1 MEKGKENKVLLGD
14 AGDMNINDPN
24 KCKEFFKKHKKLFIV
39 IASVIVIVLI
49 LFFLIYFLLKK
60 SNKKEEEFKKNNTLK
75 LIYYNSEEGVD
86 ITLFSSKIISLISSL
101 VIDGK
106 EKEQINNYYTFNII
120 GEHTI
125 NINLKTNLVSLS
137 EMFKYNS

>member
-60 SNKKEEEFKKNNTLK
+60 SNKKEEEFKKNMYLTL
-75 LIYYNSEEGVD
+75 
-86 ITLFSSKIISLISSL
+86 SL
-101 VIDGK
+101 
-106 EKEQINNYYTFNII
+106 NI
-120 GEHTI
+120 
-125 NINLKTNLVSLS
+125 LKCSTTMLW
-137 EMFKYNS
+137 